1 MLKSKILYKTILLIA
16 IIIASYIG
24 AILIHAFPKINNK
37 VTSLEK
43 INIEEV
49 LSKVVLISKIS
60 YNNTANFKKET
71 LKNYERNLENISLLP
86 LYILN
91 KHYANNIQN
100 KQLALKEISNLKY
113 PNSVKV
119 SILNKKEEY
128 ENIFTITPKK
138 IRYAKEFKPWNIY
151 IVLEKNINN
160 LNNKV
165 KKREDQL
172 FDRLNKIIKT
182 SNTMKFGNS
191 FLFNEKGE
199 ILVSQND
206 EIKKINL
213 KKQINP
219 NTNNSLF
226 DDYTQAA
233 KTTKTLK
240 YNWNKPDDIN
250 NYTYEKI
257 LWITYDPQ
265 LHWYVATTSYVE
277 ELEVMSNKLQKLVGS
292 LGLLTFLAALIISFV
307 FFKRL
312 LHPISTLSNMANSA
326 TKGDYSVRSI
336 IKSNDEIGQLSKNFN
351 VMIETIE
358 KNINKEKQII
368 EQSRLAQMGEIMSMI
383 AHQWRQPL
391 GAIGSAIVNIQI
403 NQKSK
408 KYDLE
413 NKDDIKLFLKQLN
426 KKLTSMEEYVQFLS
440 TTIDDFRLFFKQ
452 DSDKKLIALTV
463 PILKALKMIKTSM
476 SNKNIMITNDFKTN
490 DDVLIYNNELM
501 QVFLTILKNSEDNF
515 LEKNIQN
522 PTININT
529 KRQDNNYII
538 SFTDNGGGISE
549 NILSKIFEPY
559 FSTKLEKN
567 GTGLGLYMSKV
578 IIEDHH
584 KGILQASNVK
594 NGIKFEIILHK

>member
-1 MLKSKILYKTILLIA
+1 
-16 IIIASYIG
+16 
-24 AILIHAFPKINNK
+24 
-37 VTSLEK
+37 
-43 INIEEV
+43 
-49 LSKVVLISKIS
+49 
-60 YNNTANFKKET
+60 
-71 LKNYERNLENISLLP
+71 
-86 LYILN
+86 
-91 KHYANNIQN
+91 
-100 KQLALKEISNLKY
+100 
-113 PNSVKV
+113 
-119 SILNKKEEY
+119 
-128 ENIFTITPKK
+128 
-138 IRYAKEFKPWNIY
+138 
-151 IVLEKNINN
+151 
-160 LNNKV
+160 
-165 KKREDQL
+165 
-172 FDRLNKIIKT
+172 
-182 SNTMKFGNS
+182 
-191 FLFNEKGE
+191 
-199 ILVSQND
+199 
-206 EIKKINL
+206 
-213 KKQINP
+213 
-219 NTNNSLF
+219 
-226 DDYTQAA
+226 
-233 KTTKTLK
+233 
-240 YNWNKPDDIN
+240 
-250 NYTYEKI
+250 
-257 LWITYDPQ
+257 
-265 LHWYVATTSYVE
+265 
-277 ELEVMSNKLQKLVGS
+277 
-292 LGLLTFLAALIISFV
+292 
-307 FFKRL
+307 
-312 LHPISTLSNMANSA
+312 
-326 TKGDYSVRSI
+326 
-336 IKSNDEIGQLSKNFN
+336 
-351 VMIETIE
+351 
-358 KNINKEKQII
+358 
-368 EQSRLAQMGEIMSMI
+368 MI